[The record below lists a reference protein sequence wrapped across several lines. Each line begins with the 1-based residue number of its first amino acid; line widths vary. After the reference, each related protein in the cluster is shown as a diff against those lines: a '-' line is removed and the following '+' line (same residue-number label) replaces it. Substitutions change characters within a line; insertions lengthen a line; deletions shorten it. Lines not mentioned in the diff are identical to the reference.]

1 MREVIRPLMRPMA
14 LGAALLLGSLSTAA
28 VAEGIKVGAV
38 NLTKVTEQMPQAEA
52 AQKQLEREFA
62 PRQRELEGQQKE
74 LKSLE
79 DRLERD
85 GDVMSESERRGLERD
100 IRSLQRELV
109 RLQREVR
116 EDYNIRRNE
125 ELRKLLKE
133 TLATVA
139 ELAKEESYDLVI
151 SEGVVYASEQV
162 NLTQKLLDRL
172 KSQFKAAPT
181 P

>member
-1 MREVIRPLMRPMA
+1 MRKSIRPLLLGAVLAMGPMA
-14 LGAALLLGSLSTAA
+14 FSNAA
-28 VAEGIKVGAV
+28 AEGIKVGAV
-38 NLTKVTEQMPQAEA
+38 NLTKVTEMMPQADA
-52 AQKQLEREFA
+52 AQDQLEREFA

-74 LKSLE
+74 LKALE
-79 DRLERD
+79 ERLDRD
-85 GDVMSESERRGLERD
+85 TDVMSESERRGLERD
-100 IRSLQRELV
+100 IRSRQRELV

-139 ELAKEESYDLVI
+139 ELAKEEKYDLVI

-162 NLTQKLLDRL
+162 NLTQRLVDRL
-172 KSQFKAAPT
+172 KAKFKAAPA

>member
-1 MREVIRPLMRPMA
+1 MRKMIRPVLLA
-14 LGAALLLGSLSTAA
+14 SALSLGALVADTAA
-28 VAEGIKVGAV
+28 AEGIKVGAV
-38 NLTKVTEQMPQAEA
+38 NLTKVTENMPQADA

-62 PRQRELEGQQKE
+62 PRQRDLEGQQKE
-74 LKSLE
+74 LKALE
-79 DRLERD
+79 ERLERD
-85 GDVMSESERRGLERD
+85 TDVMGESERRGLERD

-139 ELAKEESYDLVI
+139 ELAKEEKYDLVI
-151 SEGVVYASEQV
+151 SEGVVYASEKV
-162 NLTQKLLDRL
+162 NLTQPLLDRL
-172 KSQFKAAPT
+172 KAKFKAAPA